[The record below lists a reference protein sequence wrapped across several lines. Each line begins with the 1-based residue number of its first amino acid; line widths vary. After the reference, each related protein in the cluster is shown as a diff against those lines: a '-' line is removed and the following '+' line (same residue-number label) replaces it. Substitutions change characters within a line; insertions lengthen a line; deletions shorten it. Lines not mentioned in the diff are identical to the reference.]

1 MAAPTAGDRAKR
13 FFGID
18 PKDKLDD
25 SLYFDSDGSYI
36 EHEPTTPEFLKS
48 LLPTASGVKDYFTD
62 LFPFVKWI
70 FHYNLTWLLGDIIAG
85 TLNLA
90 DFFSNNT
97 SMLTMD

>member
-25 SLYFDSDGSYI
+25 SLYFEDDGSYI
-36 EHEPTTPEFLKS
+36 EHEPSSAQFLKS
-48 LLPTASGVKDYFTD
+48 LLPTTSGVKHYFTE

-70 FHYNLTWLLGDIIAG
+70 FHYNVTWLLGDIIAG
-85 TLNLA
+85 QFCLA
-90 DFFSNNT
+90 FVKPNRFST
-97 SMLTMD
+97 